1 MRIIEHLRTAIGC
14 MLVGIIAIL
23 ALNVARAVEWAEP
36 TGIPPTANPPGFVW
50 TRSPT
55 DPAQPGGQF
64 NVIGAGRVG
73 GLLEALGG
81 AVFGSAALDL
91 GSDAGGQNV
100 LFGSAKYSNMHT
112 NDALLLL
119 QTASDVTPPVLTNRL
134 RVNRN
139 GDLTTTGDVLGGR
152 LCIGIAPAVACRDAW
167 TTGVRLQE
175 ATPGATETGNLN
187 ISGTALVGDLTASGD
202 LTALGCFGPVL
213 RGRSV
218 AAYQGNAGAPE
229 GTGGYVI
236 ANGRCPA
243 GQHVCTT
250 TEVLNSIN
258 CGAFATAG
266 VASDTDMW
274 IANLA
279 PSLPTPTNDCVGW
292 TTASTDWWG
301 IKWRL
306 NTTTGGGAFAE
317 RCGTSLPFACC
328 N

>member
-1 MRIIEHLRTAIGC
+1 MQWRDVGQRLFGVITLG
-14 MLVGIIAIL
+14 LVGVL
-23 ALNVARAVEWAEP
+23 FLNVARAVEWVEP

-50 TRSPT
+50 TRAPS

-64 NVIGAGRVG
+64 NIMGGGRVG
-73 GLLEALGG
+73 GLLEAFGG
-81 AVFGSAALDL
+81 TVFGSAVLDL
-91 GSDAGGQNV
+91 GSAAGGQNV
-100 LFGSAKYSNMHT
+100 IFGSAKYSGMHADDT
-112 NDALLLL
+112 LLLL
-119 QTASDVTPPVLTNRL
+119 QTANDATPPALTNRL

-152 LCIGIAPAVACRDAW
+152 LCIGVAPTVACRDAW
-167 TTGVRLQE
+167 PAGVRLQE
-175 ATPGATETGNLN
+175 ATPGTTETGHVN
-187 ISGTALVGDLTASGD
+187 ISGTALVGNLTASGN
-202 LTALGCFGPVL
+202 LTARGCFGPVL
-213 RGRSV
+213 RGRS
-218 AAYQGNAGAPE
+218 AALYQGNAGGEP
-229 GTGGYVI
+229 GGYVQ
-236 ANGRCPA
+236 ANSRCPT

-292 TTASTDWWG
+292 TTASPDWWG

-306 NTTTGGGAFAE
+306 NTTTGGGAFAD

>member
-1 MRIIEHLRTAIGC
+1 MRWSVTLRQFFGIAVLAAIG
-14 MLVGIIAIL
+14 IL
-23 ALNVARAVEWAEP
+23 FIHTAGAVEWAEP

-50 TRSPT
+50 TRSPA
-55 DPAQPGGQF
+55 DPAQVGGQF
-64 NVIGAGRVG
+64 NIVGAGRVG

-81 AVFGSAALDL
+81 AVFGGATLDL
-91 GSDAGGQNV
+91 GADAGGQNV
-100 LFGSAKYSNMHT
+100 LFGSAKYSGMHA
-112 NDALLLL
+112 NDALILL
-119 QTASDVTPPVLTNRL
+119 QTASDAIPPVLTNRL

-139 GDLTTTGDVLGGR
+139 GDLVTTGDVLGGR
-152 LCIGIAPAVACRDAW
+152 LCIGVAPAVACRDSW

-202 LTALGCFGPVL
+202 ITALGCFGPVL
-213 RGRSV
+213 RARSV
-218 AAYQGNAGAPE
+218 ASYQGNAGAPE
-229 GTGGYVI
+229 GAGGYII
-236 ANGRCPA
+236 ANGRCPV

-292 TTASTDWWG
+292 TTASPDWWG

-328 N
+328 S